1 MNLKGKNVVIGVTGG
16 IAVYKMCEVVS
27 SLRKRGADV
36 FVVMTKNATEFVS
49 PLTFE
54 TLSNNRVVTDMFD
67 RDREW
72 EVEHISLAKK
82 ADIFVVAPATANFV
96 GKFAS
101 GIADDFLTTTV
112 MATKAPVLL
121 APAMNTGMMTSPS
134 YEKNESVLKE
144 RGVNFVYGD
153 SGFLACGDMGKGRLA
168 DPRLI
173 VDTIE
178 EILFPVRDLEG
189 KTVMVTA
196 GATREP
202 IDPVRFITNRS
213 SGKMGIAIANSA
225 LKRGANVILIKGF
238 TSVNPDEGVE
248 VVNVETTADMYEAV
262 MNNLDKA
269 DIIIKSA
276 APADYK
282 VKMAEQKIKSET
294 LTLEFVK
301 NPDIA
306 QAVGKIKGSKK
317 LVVFSAETENLFE
330 NATKKLIKKNA
341 DMVVANDVTK
351 QGAGFDVDTNIAS
364 FITKDGVEELP
375 IMTKTELADRI
386 LDKVQSI

>member
-82 ADIFVVAPATANFV
+82 ADIFVVAPSTANFV

-112 MATKAPVLL
+112 MATKAPILL
-121 APAMNTGMMTSPS
+121 APAMNTGMMTSPA
-134 YEKNESVLKE
+134 YEKNESELKA
-144 RGVNFVYGD
+144 RGVNFIYGD
-153 SGFLACGDMGKGRLA
+153 SGFLAWGDTGKGRLA
-168 DPRLI
+168 DPKSI
-173 VDTIE
+173 VEAIE

-202 IDPVRFITNRS
+202 VDPVRFITNRS

-225 LKRGANVILIKGF
+225 LKRGANVLLIKGF
-238 TSVNPDEGVE
+238 TTVNPDEGVE
-248 VVNVETTADMYEAV
+248 VINVETTAQMYDAV

-276 APADYK
+276 APADYR
-282 VKMAEQKIKSET
+282 VKTADQKIKSET
-294 LTLEFVK
+294 LTLEFIK

-306 QAVGKIKGSKK
+306 QAVGKVKGNKK
-317 LVVFSAETENLFE
+317 LVVFSAETENLVE

-364 FITKDGVEELP
+364 FITKDGVDELP
-375 IMTKTELADRI
+375 IMTKTELADKI

>member
-16 IAVYKMCEVVS
+16 IAVYKTCEVVS

-168 DPRLI
+168 EPRLI

>member
-168 DPRLI
+168 EPRLI

-178 EILFPVRDLEG
+178 EILFPVRNLEG

>member
-54 TLSNNRVVTDMFD
+54 TLSNNSVVTDMFD

-112 MATKAPVLL
+112 MATTAPVLL
-121 APAMNTGMMTSPS
+121 APAMNTGMMSSPS

-168 DPRLI
+168 EPRLI
-173 VDTIE
+173 VDAIE

>member
-1 MNLKGKNVVIGVTGG
+1 MNLKGKNVVIGVTGV

-168 DPRLI
+168 EPRLI

>member
-153 SGFLACGDMGKGRLA
+153 SGFLACGDTGKGRLA
-168 DPRLI
+168 EPRLI

>member
-16 IAVYKMCEVVS
+16 IAVYKVCEVVS

-168 DPRLI
+168 EPRLI

-248 VVNVETTADMYEAV
+248 GVNVETTADMYEAV

-269 DIIIKSA
+269 DLIIKSA

-341 DMVVANDVTK
+341 DMVVANDVPK

>member
-82 ADIFVVAPATANFV
+82 ADVFVVAPATANFV

-121 APAMNTGMMTSPS
+121 APAMNTGMMTSKA
-134 YEKNESVLKE
+134 YEKNENELKE
-144 RGVNFVYGD
+144 RGVNFIYGGT
-153 SGFLACGDMGKGRLA
+153 GFLACGDTGKGRLA
-168 DPRLI
+168 EPSTI
-173 VDTIE
+173 VEAIE
-178 EILFPVRDLEG
+178 NILFPVRDLEG

-238 TSVNPDEGVE
+238 TSVSPDDGVE
-248 VVNVETTADMYEAV
+248 IVNVETTADMYNAV
-262 MNNLDKA
+262 MSNLDKA

-282 VKMAEQKIKSET
+282 VNVADQKIKSET

-306 QAVGKIKGSKK
+306 QAVGKIKGNKK
-317 LVVFSAETENLFE
+317 LVVFSAETENLYE

-364 FITKDGVEELP
+364 FITKNGVEELP
-375 IMTKTELADRI
+375 IMTKAELADKI

>member
-168 DPRLI
+168 EPRLI

>member
-168 DPRLI
+168 EPRLI
-173 VDTIE
+173 VDAIE

>member
-16 IAVYKMCEVVS
+16 IAVYKTCEVVS

-168 DPRLI
+168 EPRLI

-364 FITKDGVEELP
+364 FITKEGVEELP

>member
-1 MNLKGKNVVIGVTGG
+1 MNFKGKNIVIGVTGG
-16 IAVYKMCEVVS
+16 IACYKTCEIVS
-27 SLRKRGADV
+27 SLRKRGAEV
-36 FVVMTKNATEFVS
+36 FVVMTKHATEFIS

-54 TLSNNRVVTDMFD
+54 TLSNHPVVTDMFK
-67 RDREW
+67 RENEW

-82 ADIFVVAPATANFV
+82 ADIFVIAPATANFV

-112 MATKAPVLL
+112 MATKAPVLI
-121 APAMNTGMMTSPS
+121 APAMNVGMLTSPS
-134 YEKNESVLKE
+134 YENNEKILRE
-144 RGVNFVYGD
+144 RGVNFIQSGT
-153 SGFLACGDMGKGRLA
+153 GFLACGDVGKGRMA
-168 DPRLI
+168 EPSEI
-173 VDTIE
+173 VEEIE
-178 EILFPVRDLEG
+178 QILFPQRDLDG

-213 SGKMGIAIANSA
+213 SGKMGIAIANAA
-225 LKRGANVILIKGF
+225 LKRGANVILIKGI
-238 TSVNPDEGVE
+238 TSVMPDDGVQI
-248 VVNVETTADMYEAV
+248 VGVETTQQMYDAV
-262 MNNLDKA
+262 MENLEKA

-282 VKMAEQKIKSET
+282 VKMAEQKIKRET

-306 QAVGKIKGSKK
+306 QAVGKAKGNKK
-317 LVVFSAETENLFE
+317 LVVFSAETEDLIF
-330 NATKKLIKKNA
+330 NATKKLAKKNA
-341 DMVVANDVTK
+341 DLVVANDVTK
-351 QGAGFDVDTNIAS
+351 AGAGFDVDTNIAS
-364 FITKDGVEELP
+364 FVTKDGVEDLP
-375 IMTKTELADRI
+375 IMTKAQLADKI

>member
-1 MNLKGKNVVIGVTGG
+1 
-16 IAVYKMCEVVS
+16 
-27 SLRKRGADV
+27 
-36 FVVMTKNATEFVS
+36 
-49 PLTFE
+49 
-54 TLSNNRVVTDMFD
+54 
-67 RDREW
+67 
-72 EVEHISLAKK
+72 
-82 ADIFVVAPATANFV
+82 
-96 GKFAS
+96 
-101 GIADDFLTTTV
+101 
-112 MATKAPVLL
+112 
-121 APAMNTGMMTSPS
+121 
-134 YEKNESVLKE
+134 
-144 RGVNFVYGD
+144 
-153 SGFLACGDMGKGRLA
+153 MGKGRLA
-168 DPRLI
+168 EPRLI

-375 IMTKTELADRI
+375 IMTKTELADKI

>member
-112 MATKAPVLL
+112 MATKAPILL

>member
-112 MATKAPVLL
+112 MATKAPILL
-121 APAMNTGMMTSPS
+121 APAMNTGMMTSPA
-134 YEKNESVLKE
+134 YEKNESELKA
-144 RGVNFVYGD
+144 RGVNFIYGD
-153 SGFLACGDMGKGRLA
+153 SGFLACGDTGKGRLA
-168 DPRLI
+168 DPKSI
-173 VDTIE
+173 VEAIE

-202 IDPVRFITNRS
+202 VDPVRFITNRS

-225 LKRGANVILIKGF
+225 LKRGANVLLIKGF
-238 TSVNPDEGVE
+238 TTVNPDEGVE
-248 VVNVETTADMYEAV
+248 VINVETTAQMYDAV

-276 APADYK
+276 APADYR
-282 VKMAEQKIKSET
+282 VKTADQKIKSET
-294 LTLEFVK
+294 LTLEFIK

-306 QAVGKIKGSKK
+306 QAVGKVKGNKK

-364 FITKDGVEELP
+364 FITKDGVDELP
-375 IMTKTELADRI
+375 IMTKTELADKI

>member
-16 IAVYKMCEVVS
+16 IACYKSCEIVS
-27 SLRKRGADV
+27 SLRKRGAEV
-36 FVVMTKNATEFVS
+36 FVVMTKHATEFIS

-54 TLSNNRVVTDMFD
+54 TLSNHPVVTDMFK
-67 RDREW
+67 RENEW

-82 ADIFVVAPATANFV
+82 ADIFVIAPATANFV

-112 MATKAPVLL
+112 MATKAPVLI
-121 APAMNTGMMTSPS
+121 APAMNVGMLTSPS
-134 YEKNESVLKE
+134 YENNEKILRE
-144 RGVNFVYGD
+144 RGVNFIQSGT
-153 SGFLACGDMGKGRLA
+153 GFLACGDVGKGRMA
-168 DPRLI
+168 EPSEI
-173 VDTIE
+173 VEEIE
-178 EILFPVRDLEG
+178 QILFPQRDLDG

-213 SGKMGIAIANSA
+213 SGKMGIAIANAA
-225 LKRGANVILIKGF
+225 LKRGANVILIKGI
-238 TSVNPDEGVE
+238 TSVMPDDGVQI
-248 VVNVETTADMYEAV
+248 VGVETTQQMYDAV
-262 MNNLDKA
+262 MENLEKA

-282 VKMAEQKIKSET
+282 VKMAEQKIKRET

-306 QAVGKIKGSKK
+306 QAVGKAKGNKK
-317 LVVFSAETENLFE
+317 LVVFSAETEDLIF
-330 NATKKLIKKNA
+330 NATKKLAKKNA
-341 DMVVANDVTK
+341 DLVVANDVTK
-351 QGAGFDVDTNIAS
+351 AGAGFDVDTNIAS
-364 FITKDGVEELP
+364 FVTKDGVEDLP
-375 IMTKTELADRI
+375 IMTKAQLADKI

>member
-1 MNLKGKNVVIGVTGG
+1 
-16 IAVYKMCEVVS
+16 
-27 SLRKRGADV
+27 
-36 FVVMTKNATEFVS
+36 
-49 PLTFE
+49 
-54 TLSNNRVVTDMFD
+54 MFD

-112 MATKAPVLL
+112 MATKAPILL
-121 APAMNTGMMTSPS
+121 APAMNTGMMTSPA
-134 YEKNESVLKE
+134 YEKNENELKA

-153 SGFLACGDMGKGRLA
+153 SGFLACGDVGKGRLA
-168 DPRLI
+168 DPQSI
-173 VDTIE
+173 VQAIE

-189 KTVMVTA
+189 KTVLVTA

-225 LKRGANVILIKGF
+225 LKRGANVLLIKGF
-238 TSVNPDEGVE
+238 TSVNPDDGVE
-248 VVNVETTADMYEAV
+248 VINVETTADMYDAV
-262 MNNLDKA
+262 MNNLSKA

-276 APADYK
+276 APADYR
-282 VKMAEQKIKSET
+282 VKTADQKIKSET

-306 QAVGKIKGSKK
+306 QAVGKVKGNKK

-375 IMTKTELADRI
+375 IMTKIELADRI

>member
-1 MNLKGKNVVIGVTGG
+1 MNLKGKNVIIGVTGG

-27 SLRKRGADV
+27 SLRKRGAGV
-36 FVVMTKNATEFVS
+36 FVVMTKHATEFVS

-54 TLSNNRVVTDMFD
+54 TLSNNPVVTDMFD

-82 ADIFVVAPATANFV
+82 ADVFVVAPATANFV
-96 GKFAS
+96 GKYAS

-112 MATKAPVLL
+112 MATKAPILL

-134 YEKNESVLKE
+134 YENNEKILKD
-144 RGVNFVYGD
+144 RGVNFIYGD
-153 SGFLACGDMGKGRLA
+153 SGFLACGDVGKGRMA
-168 DPRLI
+168 SPSDI
-173 VDTIE
+173 VEKIE

-213 SGKMGIAIANSA
+213 SGKMGIAIANAA
-225 LKRGANVILIKGF
+225 LRRGANVILIKGT
-238 TSVNPDEGVE
+238 TSVLPDEGVKIIE
-248 VVNVETTADMYEAV
+248 VQTTADMYNAV
-262 MNNLDKA
+262 MDNLECA
-269 DIIIKSA
+269 DIIIKAA
-276 APADYK
+276 APADYR
-282 VKMAEQKIKSET
+282 VECAEQKIKSEK
-294 LTLEFVK
+294 LTLEFIK

-306 QAVGKIKGSKK
+306 QAVGKIKGDKK
-317 LVVFSAETENLFE
+317 LVVFSAETENLID

-351 QGAGFDVDTNIAS
+351 QGAGFDVDTNVAS
-364 FITKDGVEELP
+364 FITRDGIEELP
-375 IMTKTELADRI
+375 IMTKVALADKI

>member
-1 MNLKGKNVVIGVTGG
+1 
-16 IAVYKMCEVVS
+16 
-27 SLRKRGADV
+27 
-36 FVVMTKNATEFVS
+36 
-49 PLTFE
+49 
-54 TLSNNRVVTDMFD
+54 MFD
-67 RDREW
+67 KNREW

-82 ADIFVVAPATANFV
+82 ADIFVIAPATANFV

-112 MATKAPVLL
+112 MATKAPILI
-121 APAMNTGMMTSPS
+121 APAMNTGMMTSPA
-134 YEKNESVLKE
+134 YEKNESELKA
-144 RGVNFVYGD
+144 RGINFIYGD
-153 SGFLACGDMGKGRLA
+153 SGFLACGDTGKGRLA
-168 DPRLI
+168 DPKSI
-173 VDTIE
+173 VEAIE
-178 EILFPVRDLEG
+178 EILFPVRDLVG

-225 LKRGANVILIKGF
+225 LARGANVLLIKGF
-238 TSVNPDEGVE
+238 TSVLPNEGVE
-248 VVNVETTADMYEAV
+248 VINVETTADMYDAV
-262 MNNLDKA
+262 MNNVDKA

-282 VKMAEQKIKSET
+282 VNASKQKIKSET

-306 QAVGKIKGSKK
+306 QAVGKVKGNKK
-317 LVVFSAETENLFE
+317 LVVFSAETENLYE

-375 IMTKTELADRI
+375 IMTKTELADKI

>member
-144 RGVNFVYGD
+144 RGVNFVYGG

-173 VDTIE
+173 VDAIE

-282 VKMAEQKIKSET
+282 VKMSEQKIKSET